1 MRSKL
6 IILFYIIITPYL
18 AISQVETAIDT
29 TSNQLMEEE
38 DVVII
43 LDSIDCPEILPASRF
58 YTDVW
63 RNEHT
68 ISAHIFKKDTNYIL
82 PLENENTGKF
92 VFPCS
97 GHVISKYG
105 YRGKRMHTGID
116 IKQKHGDSIVA
127 AWGGVVRMAR
137 MGYYGYGGIVVIRHD
152 NGLETVYAHLSR
164 VSVRSN
170 QKVEAGEL
178 IGRAGRTGR
187 ASTEHLHFE
196 TRFLYNHFNPSII
209 IDFDNQMLITDTLI
223 VSKGSFLSVETYR
236 KKEDNT
242 KDTIN
247 IDSVFT
253 AVPQY
258 ANDSLATDSGIET
271 LPKEPIEPQT
281 IYTPQYHIIK
291 KGDTLYGL
299 TKKYHTSI
307 KRLCEINNISENDTL
322 HIGQKIKLR

>member
-1 MRSKL
+1 MF
-6 IILFYIIITPYL
+6 IFPYF
-18 AISQVETAIDT
+18 AFSQVEIVLDTA
-29 TSNQLMEEE
+29 SSQLIEEE
-38 DVVII
+38 DITI
-43 LDSIDCPEILPASRF
+43 LLDSIDCPEILPASRF

-63 RNEHT
+63 RNEYT
-68 ISAHIFKKDTNYIL
+68 ISSNIFRKDTTYIL
-82 PLENENTGKF
+82 PLENTNTGSF
-92 VFPCS
+92 VFPCN
-97 GHVISKYG
+97 GNLISKYG
-105 YRGKRMHTGID
+105 YRGKRMHTGMD

-127 AWGGVVRMAR
+127 AWSGVVRMAR

-164 VSVRSN
+164 ISVRCN

-187 ASTEHLHFE
+187 ATTEHLHFE
-196 TRFLYNHFNPSII
+196 TRFLYNHFNPSTII
-209 IDFDNQMLITDTLI
+209 NFENQTLITDTLI
-223 VSKGSFLSVETYR
+223 VNKGNFYSIETYR
-236 KKEDNT
+236 KKGDNT
-242 KDTIN
+242 KETIN
-247 IDSVFT
+247 TDSIYT

-258 ANDSLATDSGIET
+258 TNDSLATDSNIEAP
-271 LPKEPIEPQT
+271 PKEPIEPQT

-291 KGDTLYGL
+291 KGDTLYAL